1 MDAML
6 AFVLYIMIISPTDHT
21 VTVHMSFA
29 LESQDECQEIAD
41 IYLQDLSAIKYD
53 EDSQGIPA
61 FVCMKTL
68 DL

>member
-6 AFVLYIMIISPTDHT
+6 AFVLYILIVSPADV
-21 VTVHMSFA
+21 VTTRLSFVVA
-29 LESQDECQEIAD
+29 SREECQEIAD
-41 IYLQDLSAIKYD
+41 IYLQDLRAIKYD